1 MSSVQDVINKVSQDT
16 RLQLSASAA
25 PGQQILIDYTNRVHK
40 QVLRFSRWPFMMSEN
55 QYFMTSLA
63 QTDYWIGPSN
73 QCPGSTVNTNLNLSD
88 VAIIKKNSVRD
99 ISNDRALQSVS
110 DQPIGPSL
118 NYRSGQT
125 RPAQPGTFFQDSE
138 NDPNI
143 LHIYPG
149 ADNANTFQPVPN
161 TPILTTVVSGAL
173 AQRVYY
179 ARITF
184 VDSLSGESTGSG
196 LGAKLLI
203 PANSLCQVI
212 SPTLDFDM
220 TASGV
225 TYGWYNIYIA
235 TTEGSETLQNT
246 SPIPLGTNWTEPGT
260 GLITTGVAVPVQNT
274 LEQMKGYIISFRYY
288 KARKVLANTTDQ
300 LQVPDKYQDVV
311 VHGVDALVSRFLG
324 QAEAFQAFT
333 EAYKGGLTEMIWDKN
348 LFPDTDFIRPD
359 VNTYVNQQIL
369 GVWPASF

>member
-1 MSSVQDVINKVSQDT
+1 
-16 RLQLSASAA
+16 
-25 PGQQILIDYTNRVHK
+25 
-40 QVLRFSRWPFMMSEN
+40 
-55 QYFMTSLA
+55 
-63 QTDYWIGPSN
+63 
-73 QCPGSTVNTNLNLSD
+73 
-88 VAIIKKNSVRD
+88 
-99 ISNDRALQSVS
+99 
-110 DQPIGPSL
+110 
-118 NYRSGQT
+118 
-125 RPAQPGTFFQDSE
+125 
-138 NDPNI
+138 
-143 LHIYPG
+143 
-149 ADNANTFQPVPN
+149 
-161 TPILTTVVSGAL
+161 
-173 AQRVYY
+173 
-179 ARITF
+179 
-184 VDSLSGESTGSG
+184 
-196 LGAKLLI
+196 
-203 PANSLCQVI
+203 
-212 SPTLDFDM
+212 M